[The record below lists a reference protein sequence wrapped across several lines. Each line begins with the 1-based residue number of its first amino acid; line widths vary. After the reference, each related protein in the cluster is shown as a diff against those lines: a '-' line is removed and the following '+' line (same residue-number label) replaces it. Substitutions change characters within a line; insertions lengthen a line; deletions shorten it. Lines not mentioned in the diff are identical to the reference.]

1 MSVARMSRVSIV
13 GLKDD
18 LLDVLS
24 HLTKLGVLQI
34 EVDESIQEKFA
45 GVNADKSEEK
55 IKNLNSLSFYRE
67 IADELEIH
75 DLLAVDDLEN
85 VSAEDAAKDGI
96 ENKEEAEQVNEYFF
110 GRMFEFAEADKR
122 IHDEIPGSNNL
133 ENFKSNNTKFN
144 PEVESQNLSRLLS
157 AYVDLLEELI
167 PVAKKKADAKKG
179 LFSTKRK
186 LSKAEYFAVVD
197 KQEEIMRRAQIFLA
211 DMQRVADRKEKI
223 RDIEEETQEL
233 RDRIQAIN
241 TELSDINSDLE
252 KDENL
257 AVLTEKHYENSA
269 ENDLNSED
277 DLQAEPEISL
287 VDKINL
293 LVEERKKSEAIIS
306 ENQEDIKKL
315 DAQIEEIDAEL
326 SSTSAEY
333 DEYEVI
339 HDFYEVQLKKLR
351 AIDKCEY
358 TDYLFTINSYS
369 PTALSSNLKE
379 ELEANYQIFVDIQD
393 VETDEDYPILLQNN
407 KFARS
412 FQSLVDMYALPK
424 PGYDIDPTFW
434 ASIFYV
440 VLFGMMLGDVGYGA
454 LLASLCAIGL
464 FKFKVEGNTKK
475 TMGML
480 MLSGI
485 VSIPF
490 GFLFGGFF
498 GDLLPT
504 ITNKAVEF
512 KPLLFN
518 PMEKPIAMLML
529 SMGVGIIHLFAGMAI
544 DIYIKTK
551 RGDWK
556 TGFFKV
562 APWYF
567 IVVGLILWVAK
578 ISIGKYLALAALLVL
593 LLLGD
598 QSTKNPIKRI
608 FSGISSLT
616 DITSWLSDILSYS
629 RILALALSTS
639 VIAMVVNI
647 LAMLIGYKGITAI
660 LFVVILIF
668 GHVLDLALSG
678 LSSYVHTIR
687 LQYVEFFGKFYEGGG
702 RPFEPLDYSSKFTKI
717 NEIEDEQDKIKN
729 GEFTKI
735 HAEFHPVSKE
745 LEEA

>member
-34 EVDESIQEKFA
+34 EVDESIQEEFA
-45 GVNADKSEEK
+45 RINALKSDEK
-55 IKNLNSLSFYRE
+55 IKNLSSLSFYRE
-67 IADELEIH
+67 IADELEVH
-75 DLLAVDDLEN
+75 DLISTDNLEN
-85 VSAEDAAKDGI
+85 VSAEDAAKAEI

-110 GRMFEFAEADKR
+110 GRMFEFAEADKI
-122 IHDEIPGSNNL
+122 IHAEIPASDKL
-133 ENFKSNNTKFN
+133 ESFKSNKTKFN

-157 AYVDLLEELI
+157 AYVELLEELI
-167 PVAKKKADAKKG
+167 PVAKKKAEVKKD
-179 LFSTKRK
+179 LFTTKRK

-197 KQEEIMRRAQIFLA
+197 KQEDIMRRAQVFLA

-223 RDIEEETQEL
+223 RDIEEHNQEL
-233 RDRIQAIN
+233 QARIQAIN

-252 KDENL
+252 KDESL
-257 AVLTEKHYENSA
+257 TVLIGKQKENSA
-269 ENDLNSED
+269 ENNSISED
-277 DLQAEPEISL
+277 DLKAEPEISL

-293 LVEERKKSEAIIS
+293 LVEERKNSEASIS

-315 DAQIEEIDAEL
+315 DAQIEEIDAKL
-326 SSTSAEY
+326 NSTSAEY

-339 HDFYEVQLKKLR
+339 HDFYEIQLKKLR
-351 AIDKCEY
+351 AIEKCEY

-369 PTALSSNLKE
+369 PTALSTNLKE
-379 ELEANYQIFVDIQD
+379 ELESNYQIFVDIQD

-434 ASIFYV
+434 ASVFYV
-440 VLFGMMLGDVGYGA
+440 ILFGMMLGDVGYGA
-454 LLASLCAIGL
+454 LMAIMCAIGL

-504 ITNKAVEF
+504 ITNNAVEF

-518 PMEKPIAMLML
+518 PMEEPIAMLIL
-529 SMGVGIIHLFAGMAI
+529 SMGVGVIHLFAGMAI

-567 IVVGLILWVAK
+567 IVVGLILWVTNL
-578 ISIGKYLALAALLVL
+578 SVGKYLALTGLIVL

-598 QSTKNPIKRI
+598 QSTKNPFKRI
-608 FSGISSLT
+608 FSGIASLT

-629 RILALALSTS
+629 RILALGLSTS

-702 RPFEPLDYSSKFTKI
+702 RPFEPLDYASKFTKI
-717 NEIEDEQDKIKN
+717 NEIEEEQDKIKN
-729 GEFTKI
+729 GEFAKI

>member
-34 EVDESIQEKFA
+34 EVDESIQEEFA
-45 GVNADKSEEK
+45 RINALKSDEK
-55 IKNLNSLSFYRE
+55 IKNLSSLSFYRE
-67 IADELEIH
+67 IADELEVH
-75 DLLAVDDLEN
+75 DLISTDNLEN
-85 VSAEDAAKDGI
+85 VSAEDAAKAEI

-110 GRMFEFAEADKR
+110 GRMFEFAEADKI
-122 IHDEIPGSNNL
+122 IHAEIPASDKL
-133 ENFKSNNTKFN
+133 ESFKSNKTKFN

-157 AYVDLLEELI
+157 AYVELLEDLI

-197 KQEEIMRRAQIFLA
+197 KQEEIMHRAQVFLA

-223 RDIEEETQEL
+223 RDIEEHNQEL
-233 RDRIQAIN
+233 QARIQAIN

-252 KDENL
+252 KDESL
-257 AVLTEKHYENSA
+257 TVLIGKQKENSA
-269 ENDLNSED
+269 ENNSISKD
-277 DLQAEPEISL
+277 DLKAEPEISL

-293 LVEERKKSEAIIS
+293 LVEERKNSEASIS

-315 DAQIEEIDAEL
+315 DDQIEEIDAKL
-326 SSTSAEY
+326 NSTSAEY

-351 AIDKCEY
+351 AIEKCEY

-369 PTALSSNLKE
+369 PTALSTNLKE
-379 ELEANYQIFVDIQD
+379 ELESNYQIFVDIQD

-434 ASIFYV
+434 ASVFYV
-440 VLFGMMLGDVGYGA
+440 ILFGMMLGDVGYGA
-454 LLASLCAIGL
+454 LMAIMCAIGL

-504 ITNKAVEF
+504 ITNNAVEF

-518 PMEKPIAMLML
+518 PMEEPIAMLIL
-529 SMGVGIIHLFAGMAI
+529 SMGVGVIHLFAGMAI

-562 APWYF
+562 APWYL
-567 IVVGLILWVAK
+567 IVVGLILWVTN
-578 ISIGKYLALAALLVL
+578 ISVGKYLALTGLIVL

-598 QSTKNPIKRI
+598 QSTKNPFKRI
-608 FSGISSLT
+608 FSGIASLT

-629 RILALALSTS
+629 RILALGLSTS

-702 RPFEPLDYSSKFTKI
+702 RPFEPLDYASKFTKI
-717 NEIEDEQDKIKN
+717 NEIEEEQDKIKN
-729 GEFTKI
+729 GEFAKM

>member
-34 EVDESIQEKFA
+34 EVDESIQEKIA
-45 GVNADKSEEK
+45 GVNAAKSDEK
-55 IKNLNSLSFYRE
+55 IKNLNNLSFYRE
-67 IADELEIH
+67 IADELEVN
-75 DLLAVDDLEN
+75 DLIDVNDLEN
-85 VSAEDAAKDGI
+85 VSAEDAAKAEI
-96 ENKEEAEQVNEYFF
+96 ENKKEAEQVNEYFF
-110 GRMFEFAEADKR
+110 GRMCEFAEADKNL
-122 IHDEIPGSNNL
+122 HAEIPAGAKL
-133 ENFKSNNTKFN
+133 ENFKSNKTKFN

-157 AYVDLLEELI
+157 AYVELLEELI

-197 KQEEIMRRAQIFLA
+197 KQEEIMRRAQVFLA

-233 RDRIQAIN
+233 RDRIQVIN
-241 TELSDINSDLE
+241 TELSDINSALE
-252 KDENL
+252 KDETL
-257 AVLTEKHYENSA
+257 ATLAEKQHGNSA
-269 ENDLNSED
+269 ENESSSEA
-277 DLQAEPEISL
+277 DLQAKPEMSL

-293 LVEERKKSEAIIS
+293 LVEERKNSEARIS

-326 SSTSAEY
+326 NATSVDY
-333 DEYEVI
+333 DEYEII

-351 AIDKCEY
+351 AIEKCEY
-358 TDYLFTINSYS
+358 TDYLFTINSYA
-369 PTALSSNLKE
+369 PTALSSKLKE
-379 ELEANYQIFVDIQD
+379 ELETNYQIFVDVQN

-424 PGYDIDPTFW
+424 PGHDIDPTFW

-454 LLASLCAIGL
+454 LLAILCAIGL

-504 ITNKAVEF
+504 ITNKAVEL

-518 PMEKPIAMLML
+518 PMEEPIAMLML

-578 ISIGKYLALAALLVL
+578 ISIGKYLALAGLVVL

-608 FSGISSLT
+608 FSGIASLT
-616 DITSWLSDILSYS
+616 DITSWLSDVLSYS

-729 GEFTKI
+729 GEFARI
-735 HAEFHPVSKE
+735 HAEFHPISKE

>member
-34 EVDESIQEKFA
+34 EVDESIQEEFA
-45 GVNADKSEEK
+45 RINALKSDEK
-55 IKNLNSLSFYRE
+55 IKNLSSLSFYRE
-67 IADELEIH
+67 IADELEVH
-75 DLLAVDDLEN
+75 DLISTDNLEN
-85 VSAEDAAKDGI
+85 VSAEDAAKAEI

-110 GRMFEFAEADKR
+110 GRMFEFAEADKI
-122 IHDEIPGSNNL
+122 IHAEIPASDKL
-133 ENFKSNNTKFN
+133 ESFKSNKTKFN

-157 AYVDLLEELI
+157 AYVELLEELI
-167 PVAKKKADAKKG
+167 PVAKKKAEVKKD
-179 LFSTKRK
+179 LFTTKRK

-197 KQEEIMRRAQIFLA
+197 KQEDIMRRAQVFLA

-223 RDIEEETQEL
+223 RDIEEHNQEL
-233 RDRIQAIN
+233 QARIQAIN

-252 KDENL
+252 KDESL
-257 AVLTEKHYENSA
+257 TVLIGKQKENSA
-269 ENDLNSED
+269 ENNSISKD
-277 DLQAEPEISL
+277 DLKAEPEISL

-293 LVEERKKSEAIIS
+293 LVEERKNSEASIS

-315 DAQIEEIDAEL
+315 DDQIEEIDAKL
-326 SSTSAEY
+326 NSTSAEY

-351 AIDKCEY
+351 AIEKCEY

-369 PTALSSNLKE
+369 PTALSTNLKE
-379 ELEANYQIFVDIQD
+379 ELESNYQIFVDIQD

-434 ASIFYV
+434 ASVFYV
-440 VLFGMMLGDVGYGA
+440 ILFGMMLGDVGYGA
-454 LLASLCAIGL
+454 LMAIMCAIGL

-504 ITNKAVEF
+504 ITNNAVEF

-518 PMEKPIAMLML
+518 PMEEPIAMLIL
-529 SMGVGIIHLFAGMAI
+529 SMGVGVIHLFAGMAI

-562 APWYF
+562 APWYL
-567 IVVGLILWVAK
+567 IVVGLILWVTNL
-578 ISIGKYLALAALLVL
+578 SVGKYLALTGLIVL

-598 QSTKNPIKRI
+598 QSTKNPFKRI
-608 FSGISSLT
+608 FSGIASLT

-629 RILALALSTS
+629 RILALGLSTS

-702 RPFEPLDYSSKFTKI
+702 RPFEPLDYASKFTKI
-717 NEIEDEQDKIKN
+717 NEIEEEQDKIKN
-729 GEFTKI
+729 GEFAKI

>member
-45 GVNADKSEEK
+45 GVKADKSEEK

-75 DLLAVDDLEN
+75 DLIDVNDLEN
-85 VSAEDAAKDGI
+85 VSAEDAAKDEI
-96 ENKEEAEQVNEYFF
+96 ENKEEADQVNEYFF
-110 GRMFEFAEADKR
+110 GRMFEFAEADKS
-122 IHDEIPGSNNL
+122 IHDEISESDNL
-133 ENFKSNNTKFN
+133 ENFKSNKSKFN

-157 AYVDLLEELI
+157 AYVNLLEELI

-186 LSKAEYFAVVD
+186 LNKAEYFAVVD
-197 KQEEIMRRAQIFLA
+197 KQEEIMRKAQIFLA
-211 DMQRVADRKEKI
+211 DMQRVIDRKEKI
-223 RDIEEETQEL
+223 RDIAEHTEEL
-233 RDRIQAIN
+233 RDRIQEISA
-241 TELSDINSDLE
+241 ELSELNSDLQ
-252 KDENL
+252 KDETL
-257 AVLTEKHYENSA
+257 AILAGKQTEVSNEA
-269 ENDLNSED
+269 ELLSKNDE
-277 DLQAEPEISL
+277 QAETEISL

-293 LVEERKKSEAIIS
+293 LVEERKKSEIRIS
-306 ENQEDIKKL
+306 DNQEDIKKL
-315 DAQIEEIDAEL
+315 DAEIEKIDAAL
-326 SSTSAEY
+326 TASSADYAEY
-333 DEYEVI
+333 EII

-351 AIDKCEY
+351 AIEKCEY
-358 TDYLFTINSYS
+358 TDYLFTINSYA
-369 PTALSSNLKE
+369 PAALSAKLKE
-379 ELEANYQIFVDIQD
+379 ELESNYQIFVDVQE

-412 FQSLVDMYALPK
+412 FQTLVDMYALPK

-434 ASIFYV
+434 SAVFYV
-440 VLFGMMLGDVGYGA
+440 ILFGMMLGDVGYGA
-454 LLASLCAIGL
+454 LLAIACAVGL
-464 FKFKVEGNTKK
+464 YKFKVEGNTKK

-504 ITNKAVEF
+504 VTNNAIDF

-518 PMEKPIAMLML
+518 PMEEPIAMLLL

-567 IVVGLILWVAK
+567 IVVGLIMWIAK
-578 ISIGKYLALAALLVL
+578 VSAGKYVALAGLAVL

-608 FSGISSLT
+608 FSGIASLT
-616 DITSWLSDILSYS
+616 DITSWLSDALSYS

-647 LAMLIGYKGITAI
+647 LAMLVGYKGITAI
-660 LFVVILIF
+660 IFVVILIF
-668 GHVLDLALSG
+668 GHILDLALSG

-702 RPFEPLDYSSKFTKI
+702 RPFEPLDYESKFTKI
-717 NEIEDEQDKIKN
+717 NEIEDEQEKIKN
-729 GEFTKI
+729 GEFTKL
-735 HAEFHPVSKE
+735 HAEFHPASKD
-745 LEEA
+745 LEKA

>member
-440 VLFGMMLGDVGYGA
+440 ILFGMMLGDVGYGA

>member
-45 GVNADKSEEK
+45 GVNAAKSDEK
-55 IKNLNSLSFYRE
+55 IKNLNNLSFYRE
-67 IADELEIH
+67 IADELEVN
-75 DLLAVDDLEN
+75 DLIDVNDLEN
-85 VSAEDAAKDGI
+85 VSAEDAAKAEI
-96 ENKEEAEQVNEYFF
+96 ENKKEAEQVNEYFF
-110 GRMFEFAEADKR
+110 GRMCEFAEADKNL
-122 IHDEIPGSNNL
+122 HAEIPAGAKL
-133 ENFKSNNTKFN
+133 ENFKSNKTKFN

-157 AYVDLLEELI
+157 AYVELLEELI

-197 KQEEIMRRAQIFLA
+197 KQEEIMRSAQVFLA

-233 RDRIQAIN
+233 RDRIQVIN
-241 TELSDINSDLE
+241 TELSDINSALE
-252 KDENL
+252 KDETL
-257 AVLTEKHYENSA
+257 ATLAEKQHGNSA
-269 ENDLNSED
+269 ENESSSEA
-277 DLQAEPEISL
+277 DLQAKPEMSL

-293 LVEERKKSEAIIS
+293 LVEERKNSEARIS

-315 DAQIEEIDAEL
+315 DAQIEEIYAEL
-326 SSTSAEY
+326 NATSVDY
-333 DEYEVI
+333 DEYEII

-351 AIDKCEY
+351 AIEKCEY
-358 TDYLFTINSYS
+358 TDYLFTINSYA
-369 PTALSSNLKE
+369 PTALSSKLKE
-379 ELEANYQIFVDIQD
+379 ELETNYQIFVDVQN

-424 PGYDIDPTFW
+424 PGHDIDPTFW

-454 LLASLCAIGL
+454 LLAILCAIGL

-504 ITNKAVEF
+504 ITNKAVEL

-518 PMEKPIAMLML
+518 PMEEPIAMLML

-578 ISIGKYLALAALLVL
+578 ISIGKYLALAGLVVL

-608 FSGISSLT
+608 FSGIASLT
-616 DITSWLSDILSYS
+616 DITSWLSDVLSYS

-729 GEFTKI
+729 GEFARI
-735 HAEFHPVSKE
+735 HAEFHPISKE

>member
-440 VLFGMMLGDVGYGA
+440 ILFGMMLGDVGYGA

-668 GHVLDLALSG
+668 GHVLDLALSV

>member
-34 EVDESIQEKFA
+34 EVDESIQEEFA
-45 GVNADKSEEK
+45 RINALKSDEK
-55 IKNLNSLSFYRE
+55 IKNLSSLSFYRE
-67 IADELEIH
+67 IADELEVH
-75 DLLAVDDLEN
+75 DLISTDNLEN
-85 VSAEDAAKDGI
+85 VSAEDAAKAEI

-110 GRMFEFAEADKR
+110 GRMFEFAEADKI
-122 IHDEIPGSNNL
+122 IHAEIPASDKL
-133 ENFKSNNTKFN
+133 ESFKSNKTKFN

-157 AYVDLLEELI
+157 AYVELLEELI

-197 KQEEIMRRAQIFLA
+197 KQEEIMHRAQVFLA

-223 RDIEEETQEL
+223 RDIEEHNQEL
-233 RDRIQAIN
+233 QARIQAIN

-252 KDENL
+252 KDESL
-257 AVLTEKHYENSA
+257 TVLIGKQNENFTENNSI
-269 ENDLNSED
+269 SED
-277 DLQAEPEISL
+277 DLKAEPEISL

-293 LVEERKKSEAIIS
+293 LVEERKNSEASIS

-315 DAQIEEIDAEL
+315 DAQIEEIDAKL
-326 SSTSAEY
+326 NSTSAEY

-339 HDFYEVQLKKLR
+339 HDFYEIQLKKLR
-351 AIDKCEY
+351 AIEKCEY

-369 PTALSSNLKE
+369 PTALSTNLKE
-379 ELEANYQIFVDIQD
+379 ELESNYQIFVDIQD

-434 ASIFYV
+434 ASVFYV
-440 VLFGMMLGDVGYGA
+440 ILFGMMLGDVGYGA
-454 LLASLCAIGL
+454 LMAIMCAIGL

-504 ITNKAVEF
+504 ITNNAVEF

-518 PMEKPIAMLML
+518 PMEEPIAMLIL
-529 SMGVGIIHLFAGMAI
+529 SMGVGVIHLFAGMAI

-567 IVVGLILWVAK
+567 IVVGLILWVTNL
-578 ISIGKYLALAALLVL
+578 SVGKYLALTGLIVL

-598 QSTKNPIKRI
+598 QSTKNPFKRI
-608 FSGISSLT
+608 FSGIASLT

-629 RILALALSTS
+629 RILALGLSTS

-702 RPFEPLDYSSKFTKI
+702 RPFEPLDYASKFTKI
-717 NEIEDEQDKIKN
+717 NEIEEEQDKIKN
-729 GEFTKI
+729 GEFAKI

>member
-45 GVNADKSEEK
+45 GVKADKSEKK

-67 IADELEIH
+67 IADELEVH
-75 DLLAVDDLEN
+75 DLIALNDLEN
-85 VSAEDAAKDGI
+85 VSAEDAAKDEI

-122 IHDEIPGSNNL
+122 IHDEIPGSDNL
-133 ENFKSNNTKFN
+133 ENFKLNKSKFN

-186 LSKAEYFAVVD
+186 LSKAEYFAVLD
-197 KQEEIMRRAQIFLA
+197 KQEEIMRKAQIFLA

-233 RDRIQAIN
+233 RDRILAIN

-252 KDENL
+252 KDETL
-257 AVLTEKHYENSA
+257 AALAGQEPELSA
-269 ENDLNSED
+269 EDDILLEDKTKSETD
-277 DLQAEPEISL
+277 ISL
-287 VDKINL
+287 VDRINM
-293 LVEERKKSEAIIS
+293 LVQERKRSEARIS
-306 ENQEDIKKL
+306 DNLEDVKKL
-315 DAQIEEIDAEL
+315 DAEIVEIDSKLDSL
-326 SSTSAEY
+326 STDYE
-333 DEYEVI
+333 EYEVI

-358 TDYLFTINSYS
+358 TDYLFTINSYT
-369 PTALSSNLKE
+369 PAALSAKLKE
-379 ELEANYQIFVDIQD
+379 ELESNYQIFVDVQD

-412 FQSLVDMYALPK
+412 FQTLVEMYALPK
-424 PGYDIDPTFW
+424 PGYDIDPTFG
-434 ASIFYV
+434 AAVFYV
-440 VLFGMMLGDVGYGA
+440 ILFGMMLGDVGYGVI
-454 LLASLCAIGL
+454 LAIACAIGL

-485 VSIPF
+485 ASIPF

-504 ITNKAVEF
+504 ITNNAIEF

-518 PMEKPIAMLML
+518 PMEEPIAMLIL

-567 IVVGLILWVAK
+567 IVLGLVLWIAK
-578 ISIGKYLALAALLVL
+578 VSAGKYIALLGLAVL

-616 DITSWLSDILSYS
+616 DITSWLSDALSYS

-647 LAMLIGYKGITAI
+647 LAMLVGYKGITAI
-660 LFVVILIF
+660 IFVVILIF
-668 GHVLDLALSG
+668 GHILDLALSG

-745 LEEA
+745 IEKA

>member
-34 EVDESIQEKFA
+34 EVDESIQEEFA
-45 GVNADKSEEK
+45 RINALKSDEK
-55 IKNLNSLSFYRE
+55 IKNLSSLSFYRE
-67 IADELEIH
+67 IADELEVH
-75 DLLAVDDLEN
+75 DLISTDNLEN
-85 VSAEDAAKDGI
+85 VSAEDAAKAEI

-110 GRMFEFAEADKR
+110 GRMFEFAEADKI
-122 IHDEIPGSNNL
+122 IHAEIPASDKL
-133 ENFKSNNTKFN
+133 ESFKSNKTKFN

-157 AYVDLLEELI
+157 AYVELLEELI
-167 PVAKKKADAKKG
+167 PVAKKKAEVKKD
-179 LFSTKRK
+179 LFTTKRK

-197 KQEEIMRRAQIFLA
+197 KQEDIMRRAQVFLA

-223 RDIEEETQEL
+223 RDIEEHNQEL
-233 RDRIQAIN
+233 QARIQAIN

-252 KDENL
+252 KDESL
-257 AVLTEKHYENSA
+257 TVLIGKQKENSA
-269 ENDLNSED
+269 ENNSISKD
-277 DLQAEPEISL
+277 DLKAEPEISL

-293 LVEERKKSEAIIS
+293 LVEERKNSEASIS

-315 DAQIEEIDAEL
+315 DDQIEEIDAKL
-326 SSTSAEY
+326 NSTSAEY

-351 AIDKCEY
+351 AIEKCEY

-369 PTALSSNLKE
+369 PTALSTNLKE
-379 ELEANYQIFVDIQD
+379 ELESNYQIFVDIQD

-434 ASIFYV
+434 ASVFYV
-440 VLFGMMLGDVGYGA
+440 ILFGMMLGDVGYGA
-454 LLASLCAIGL
+454 LMAIMCAIGL

-504 ITNKAVEF
+504 ITNNAVEF

-518 PMEKPIAMLML
+518 PMEEPIAMLIL
-529 SMGVGIIHLFAGMAI
+529 SMGVGVIHLFAGMAI

-562 APWYF
+562 APWYL
-567 IVVGLILWVAK
+567 IVVGLILWVTN
-578 ISIGKYLALAALLVL
+578 ISVGKYLALTGLIVL

-598 QSTKNPIKRI
+598 QSTKNPFKRI
-608 FSGISSLT
+608 FSGIASLT

-629 RILALALSTS
+629 RILALGLSTS

-702 RPFEPLDYSSKFTKI
+702 RPFEPLDYASKFTKI
-717 NEIEDEQDKIKN
+717 NEIEEEQDKIKN
-729 GEFTKI
+729 GEFAKM
-735 HAEFHPVSKE
+735 HAEFHPVSKK

>member
-34 EVDESIQEKFA
+34 EVDESIQEEFA
-45 GVNADKSEEK
+45 RINALKSDEK
-55 IKNLNSLSFYRE
+55 IKNLSSLSFYRE
-67 IADELEIH
+67 IADELEVH
-75 DLLAVDDLEN
+75 DLISTDNLEN
-85 VSAEDAAKDGI
+85 VSAEDAAKAEI

-110 GRMFEFAEADKR
+110 GRMFEFAEADKI
-122 IHDEIPGSNNL
+122 IHAEIPASDKL
-133 ENFKSNNTKFN
+133 ESFKSNKTKFN

-157 AYVDLLEELI
+157 AYVELLEELI
-167 PVAKKKADAKKG
+167 PVAKKKAEVKKD
-179 LFSTKRK
+179 LFTTKRK

-197 KQEEIMRRAQIFLA
+197 KQEDIMRRAQVFLA

-223 RDIEEETQEL
+223 RDIEEHNQEL
-233 RDRIQAIN
+233 QARIQAIN

-252 KDENL
+252 KDESL
-257 AVLTEKHYENSA
+257 TVLIGKQKENSA
-269 ENDLNSED
+269 ENNSISED
-277 DLQAEPEISL
+277 DLKAEPEISL

-293 LVEERKKSEAIIS
+293 LVEERKNSEASIS

-315 DAQIEEIDAEL
+315 DDQIEEIDAKL
-326 SSTSAEY
+326 NSTSAEY

-351 AIDKCEY
+351 AIEKCEY

-369 PTALSSNLKE
+369 PTALSTNLKE
-379 ELEANYQIFVDIQD
+379 ELESNYQIFVDIQD

-434 ASIFYV
+434 ASVFYV
-440 VLFGMMLGDVGYGA
+440 ILFGMMLGDVGYGA
-454 LLASLCAIGL
+454 LMAIMCAIGL

-504 ITNKAVEF
+504 ITNNAVEF

-518 PMEKPIAMLML
+518 PMEEPIAMLIL
-529 SMGVGIIHLFAGMAI
+529 SMGVGVIHLFAGMAI

-567 IVVGLILWVAK
+567 IVVGLILWVTNL
-578 ISIGKYLALAALLVL
+578 SVGKYLALTGLIVL

-598 QSTKNPIKRI
+598 QSTKNPFKRI
-608 FSGISSLT
+608 FSGIASLT

-629 RILALALSTS
+629 RILALGLSTS

-702 RPFEPLDYSSKFTKI
+702 RPFEPLDYASKFTKI
-717 NEIEDEQDKIKN
+717 NEIEEEQDKIKN
-729 GEFTKI
+729 GEFAKI

>member
-34 EVDESIQEKFA
+34 EVDESIQEEFA
-45 GVNADKSEEK
+45 RINALKSDEK
-55 IKNLNSLSFYRE
+55 IKNLSSLSFYRE
-67 IADELEIH
+67 IADELEVH
-75 DLLAVDDLEN
+75 DLISTDNLEN
-85 VSAEDAAKDGI
+85 VSAEDAAKAEI

-110 GRMFEFAEADKR
+110 GRMFEFAEADKI
-122 IHDEIPGSNNL
+122 IHAEIPASDKL
-133 ENFKSNNTKFN
+133 ESFKSNKTKFN

-157 AYVDLLEELI
+157 AYVELLEELI
-167 PVAKKKADAKKG
+167 PVAKKKAEVKKD
-179 LFSTKRK
+179 LFTTKRK

-197 KQEEIMRRAQIFLA
+197 KQEDIMRRAQVFLA

-223 RDIEEETQEL
+223 RDIEEHNQEL
-233 RDRIQAIN
+233 QARIQAIN

-252 KDENL
+252 KDESL
-257 AVLTEKHYENSA
+257 TVLIGKQKENSA
-269 ENDLNSED
+269 ENNSISKD
-277 DLQAEPEISL
+277 DLKVEPEISL

-293 LVEERKKSEAIIS
+293 LVEERKNSEASIS

-315 DAQIEEIDAEL
+315 DDQIEEIDAKL
-326 SSTSAEY
+326 NSTSAEY

-339 HDFYEVQLKKLR
+339 HDFYEIQLKKLR
-351 AIDKCEY
+351 AIEKCEY

-369 PTALSSNLKE
+369 PTALSTNLKE
-379 ELEANYQIFVDIQD
+379 ELESNYQIFVDIQD

-434 ASIFYV
+434 ASVFYV
-440 VLFGMMLGDVGYGA
+440 ILFGMMLGDVGYGA
-454 LLASLCAIGL
+454 LMAIMCAIGL

-504 ITNKAVEF
+504 ITNNAVVF

-518 PMEKPIAMLML
+518 PMEEPIAMLIL
-529 SMGVGIIHLFAGMAI
+529 SMGVGVIHLFAGMAI

-562 APWYF
+562 APWYL
-567 IVVGLILWVAK
+567 IVVGLILWVTN
-578 ISIGKYLALAALLVL
+578 ISVGKYLALTGLIVL

-598 QSTKNPIKRI
+598 QSTKNPFKRI
-608 FSGISSLT
+608 FSGIASLT

-629 RILALALSTS
+629 RILALGLSTS

-702 RPFEPLDYSSKFTKI
+702 RPFEPLDYASKFTKI
-717 NEIEDEQDKIKN
+717 NEIEEEQDKIKN
-729 GEFTKI
+729 GEFAKM

>member
-1 MSVARMSRVSIV
+1 M
-13 GLKDD
+13 
-18 LLDVLS
+18 
-24 HLTKLGVLQI
+24 
-34 EVDESIQEKFA
+34 
-45 GVNADKSEEK
+45 N
-55 IKNLNSLSFYRE
+55 
-67 IADELEIH
+67 
-75 DLLAVDDLEN
+75 
-85 VSAEDAAKDGI
+85 
-96 ENKEEAEQVNEYFF
+96 
-110 GRMFEFAEADKR
+110 
-122 IHDEIPGSNNL
+122 
-133 ENFKSNNTKFN
+133 
-144 PEVESQNLSRLLS
+144 
-157 AYVDLLEELI
+157 
-167 PVAKKKADAKKG
+167 
-179 LFSTKRK
+179 
-186 LSKAEYFAVVD
+186 
-197 KQEEIMRRAQIFLA
+197 
-211 DMQRVADRKEKI
+211 
-223 RDIEEETQEL
+223 
-233 RDRIQAIN
+233 
-241 TELSDINSDLE
+241 
-252 KDENL
+252 
-257 AVLTEKHYENSA
+257 
-269 ENDLNSED
+269 
-277 DLQAEPEISL
+277 
-287 VDKINL
+287 
-293 LVEERKKSEAIIS
+293 
-306 ENQEDIKKL
+306 
-315 DAQIEEIDAEL
+315 
-326 SSTSAEY
+326 STSAEY

-351 AIDKCEY
+351 AIEKCEY

-369 PTALSSNLKE
+369 PTALSTNLKE
-379 ELEANYQIFVDIQD
+379 ELESNYQIFVDIQD

-434 ASIFYV
+434 ASVFYV
-440 VLFGMMLGDVGYGA
+440 ILFGMMLGDVGYGA
-454 LLASLCAIGL
+454 LMAIMCAIGL

-504 ITNKAVEF
+504 ITNNAVEF

-518 PMEKPIAMLML
+518 PMEEPIAMLIL
-529 SMGVGIIHLFAGMAI
+529 SMGVGVIHLFAGMAI

-562 APWYF
+562 APWYL
-567 IVVGLILWVAK
+567 IVVGLILWVTN
-578 ISIGKYLALAALLVL
+578 ISVGKYLALTGLIVL

-598 QSTKNPIKRI
+598 QSTKNPFKRI
-608 FSGISSLT
+608 FSGIASLT

-629 RILALALSTS
+629 RILALGLSTS

-647 LAMLIGYKGITAI
+647 LAVLIGYKGITAI

-702 RPFEPLDYSSKFTKI
+702 RPFEPLDYASKFTKI
-717 NEIEDEQDKIKN
+717 NEIEEEQDKIKN
-729 GEFTKI
+729 GEFAKM

>member
-34 EVDESIQEKFA
+34 EVDESIQEEFA
-45 GVNADKSEEK
+45 RINALKSDEK
-55 IKNLNSLSFYRE
+55 IKNLSSLSFYRE
-67 IADELEIH
+67 IADELEVH
-75 DLLAVDDLEN
+75 DLISTDNLEN
-85 VSAEDAAKDGI
+85 VSAEDAAKAEI

-110 GRMFEFAEADKR
+110 GRMFEFAEADKI
-122 IHDEIPGSNNL
+122 IHAEIPASDKL
-133 ENFKSNNTKFN
+133 ESFKSNKTKFN

-157 AYVDLLEELI
+157 AYVELLEELI

-197 KQEEIMRRAQIFLA
+197 KQEEIMHRAQVFLA

-223 RDIEEETQEL
+223 RDIEEHNQEL
-233 RDRIQAIN
+233 QARIQAIN

-252 KDENL
+252 KDESL
-257 AVLTEKHYENSA
+257 TVLIGKQKENSA
-269 ENDLNSED
+269 ENNSISED
-277 DLQAEPEISL
+277 DLKAEPEISL

-293 LVEERKKSEAIIS
+293 LVEERKNSEASIS

-315 DAQIEEIDAEL
+315 DAQIEEIDAKL
-326 SSTSAEY
+326 NSTSAEY

-339 HDFYEVQLKKLR
+339 HDFYEIQLKKLR
-351 AIDKCEY
+351 AIEKCEY

-369 PTALSSNLKE
+369 PTALSTNLKE
-379 ELEANYQIFVDIQD
+379 ELESNYQIFVDIQD

-434 ASIFYV
+434 ASVFYV
-440 VLFGMMLGDVGYGA
+440 ILFGMMLGDVGYGA
-454 LLASLCAIGL
+454 LMAIMCAIGL

-504 ITNKAVEF
+504 ITNNAVEF

-518 PMEKPIAMLML
+518 PMEEPIAMLIL
-529 SMGVGIIHLFAGMAI
+529 SMGVGVIHLFAGMAI

-567 IVVGLILWVAK
+567 IVVGLILWVTNL
-578 ISIGKYLALAALLVL
+578 SVGKYLALTGLIVL

-598 QSTKNPIKRI
+598 QSTKNPFKRI
-608 FSGISSLT
+608 FSGIASLT

-629 RILALALSTS
+629 RILALGLSTS

-702 RPFEPLDYSSKFTKI
+702 RPFEPLDYASKFTKI
-717 NEIEDEQDKIKN
+717 NEIEEEQDKIKN
-729 GEFTKI
+729 GEFAKM

>member
-34 EVDESIQEKFA
+34 EVDESIQEEFA
-45 GVNADKSEEK
+45 RINALKSDEK
-55 IKNLNSLSFYRE
+55 IKNLSSLSFYRE
-67 IADELEIH
+67 IADELEVH
-75 DLLAVDDLEN
+75 DLISTDNLEN
-85 VSAEDAAKDGI
+85 VSAEDAAKAEI

-110 GRMFEFAEADKR
+110 GRMFEFAEADKI
-122 IHDEIPGSNNL
+122 IHAEIPASDKL
-133 ENFKSNNTKFN
+133 ESFKSNKTKFN

-157 AYVDLLEELI
+157 AYVELLEELI
-167 PVAKKKADAKKG
+167 PVAKKKAEVKKD
-179 LFSTKRK
+179 LFTTKRK

-197 KQEEIMRRAQIFLA
+197 KQEDIMRRAQVFLA

-223 RDIEEETQEL
+223 RDIEEHNQEL
-233 RDRIQAIN
+233 QARIQAIN

-252 KDENL
+252 KDESL
-257 AVLTEKHYENSA
+257 TVLIGKQKENSA
-269 ENDLNSED
+269 ENNSISKD
-277 DLQAEPEISL
+277 DLKAEPEISL

-293 LVEERKKSEAIIS
+293 LVEERKNSEASIS

-315 DAQIEEIDAEL
+315 DDQIEEIDAKL
-326 SSTSAEY
+326 NSTSAEY

-351 AIDKCEY
+351 AIEKCEY

-369 PTALSSNLKE
+369 PTALSTNLKE
-379 ELEANYQIFVDIQD
+379 ELESNYQIFVDIQD

-434 ASIFYV
+434 ASVFYV
-440 VLFGMMLGDVGYGA
+440 ILFGMMLGDVGYGA
-454 LLASLCAIGL
+454 LMAIMCAIGL

-504 ITNKAVEF
+504 ITNNAVEF

-518 PMEKPIAMLML
+518 PMEEPIAMLIL
-529 SMGVGIIHLFAGMAI
+529 SMGVGVIHLFAGMAI

-562 APWYF
+562 APWYL
-567 IVVGLILWVAK
+567 IVVGLILWVTN
-578 ISIGKYLALAALLVL
+578 ISVGKYLALTGLIVL

-598 QSTKNPIKRI
+598 QSTKNPFKRI
-608 FSGISSLT
+608 FSGIASLT

-629 RILALALSTS
+629 RILALGLSTS

-702 RPFEPLDYSSKFTKI
+702 RPFEPLDYASKFTKI
-717 NEIEDEQDKIKN
+717 NEIEEEQDKIKN
-729 GEFTKI
+729 GEFAKM

>member
-34 EVDESIQEKFA
+34 EVDESIQEEFA
-45 GVNADKSEEK
+45 RINALKSDEK
-55 IKNLNSLSFYRE
+55 IKNLSSLSFYRE
-67 IADELEIH
+67 IADELEVH
-75 DLLAVDDLEN
+75 DLISTDNLEN
-85 VSAEDAAKDGI
+85 VSAEDAAKAEI

-110 GRMFEFAEADKR
+110 GRMFEFAEADKI
-122 IHDEIPGSNNL
+122 IHAEIPASDKL
-133 ENFKSNNTKFN
+133 ESFKSNKTKFN

-157 AYVDLLEELI
+157 AYVELLEELI

-197 KQEEIMRRAQIFLA
+197 KQEEIMHRAQVFLA

-223 RDIEEETQEL
+223 RDIEEHNQEL
-233 RDRIQAIN
+233 QARIQAIN

-252 KDENL
+252 KDESL
-257 AVLTEKHYENSA
+257 TVLIGKQNENFTENNSI
-269 ENDLNSED
+269 SED
-277 DLQAEPEISL
+277 DLKAEPEISL

-293 LVEERKKSEAIIS
+293 LVEERKNSEASIS

-315 DAQIEEIDAEL
+315 DAQIEEIDAKL
-326 SSTSAEY
+326 NSTSAEY

-339 HDFYEVQLKKLR
+339 HDFYEIQLKKLR
-351 AIDKCEY
+351 AIEKCEY

-369 PTALSSNLKE
+369 PTALSTNLKE
-379 ELEANYQIFVDIQD
+379 ELESNYQIFVDIQD

-434 ASIFYV
+434 ASVFYV
-440 VLFGMMLGDVGYGA
+440 ILFGMMLGDVGYGA
-454 LLASLCAIGL
+454 LMAIMCAIGL

-504 ITNKAVEF
+504 ITNNAVEF

-518 PMEKPIAMLML
+518 PMEEPIAMLIL
-529 SMGVGIIHLFAGMAI
+529 SMGVGVIHLFAGMAI

-567 IVVGLILWVAK
+567 IVVGLILWVTNL
-578 ISIGKYLALAALLVL
+578 SVGKYLALTGLIVL

-598 QSTKNPIKRI
+598 QSTKNPFKRI
-608 FSGISSLT
+608 FSGIASLT

-629 RILALALSTS
+629 RILALGLSTS

-702 RPFEPLDYSSKFTKI
+702 RPFEPLDYASKFTKI
-717 NEIEDEQDKIKN
+717 NEIEEEQDKIKN
-729 GEFTKI
+729 GEFAKM